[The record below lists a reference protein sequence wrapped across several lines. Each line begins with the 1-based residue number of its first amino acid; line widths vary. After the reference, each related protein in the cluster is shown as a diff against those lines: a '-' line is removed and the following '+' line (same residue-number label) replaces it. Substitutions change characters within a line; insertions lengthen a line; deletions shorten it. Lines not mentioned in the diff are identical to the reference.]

1 MPGIYKD
8 RVTSLRLALRPSH
21 IELAMA
27 EGAPVDS
34 FGIDMNEVVVDG
46 AKVKN
51 IVSDYIRRTCIH
63 APATSLIR
71 DFNS

>member
-1 MPGIYKD
+1 
-8 RVTSLRLALRPSH
+8 
-21 IELAMA
+21 MA

-34 FGIDMNEVVVDG
+34 FGIDMNEVVVDR